1 MRALFYRLRAV
12 SAPFGSRYDGG
23 ENPVSGEEN
32 MFRPASR
39 PRGRFRAFPGLA
51 AGVLCAAFA
60 ALPLPTSAQSAESF
74 PSRPVK
80 IIVPYA
86 PGGATDII
94 ARIVAARLTESLG
107 QSVLVEN
114 RPGASGNLALEAVA
128 KAPAD
133 GYTLLVG
140 NVSTNAINENTFA
153 SVLQIKPSRDLVG
166 IAKLVEIPHIIAA
179 TADFPANSVADL
191 IALAKKDP
199 GKINYASAGLGS
211 YPHLDMEKLQKAAGI
226 KLTHV
231 PYKGGAG
238 QMIPA
243 IISGEAPV
251 AFLNLSS
258 ALPHVRSGRM
268 KALATTAPG
277 RLAELPNV
285 PTMAEQGF
293 PGIGT
298 NAWQGMFAPAAAP
311 KPIID
316 RMYRAV
322 AAVLSDPEMKERLS
336 KQMLEVT
343 LSASP
348 AQFQQL
354 VEQETRA
361 WGDFLREAR
370 IKIE

>member
-1 MRALFYRLRAV
+1 MVASYRRKAFRAL
-12 SAPFGSRYDGG
+12 
-23 ENPVSGEEN
+23 
-32 MFRPASR
+32 
-39 PRGRFRAFPGLA
+39 PGLV
-51 AGVLCAAFA
+51 GVLVCGIIA
-60 ALPLPTSAQSAESF
+60 ALPLLAAAQSADSF
-74 PSRPVK
+74 PARPVK
-80 IIVPYA
+80 IIVPYQ

-94 ARIVAARLTESLG
+94 ARIVAARLTESFG
-107 QSVLVEN
+107 QSVVVEN

-128 KAPAD
+128 KASAD

-153 SVLQIKPSRDLVG
+153 HQLQIKPSRDLVG
-166 IAKLVEIPHIIAA
+166 IAKLVEIPHIIAT
-179 TADFPANSVADL
+179 TANFPANSVADL

-199 GKINYASAGLGS
+199 GKINYASAGLGA

-226 KLTHV
+226 TLTHV

-258 ALPHVRSGRM
+258 AMPHVRSGRM
-268 KALATTAPG
+268 KAIATTAPS

-285 PTMAEQGF
+285 ATMAEQGF
-293 PGIGT
+293 AGIGT
-298 NAWQGMFAPAAAP
+298 NAWQGMFAPAATP

-316 RMYRAV
+316 KLYQSV
-322 AAVLSDPEMKERLS
+322 AAVLTNSEMKERLS
-336 KQMLEVT
+336 KQMLDVA
-343 LSASP
+343 LSPSP

-354 VEQETRA
+354 VEKETRT
-361 WGDFLREAR
+361 WGDFLREAK